1 MTTSI
6 FIKTCAKDMEWL
18 VYCLKSIQQYG
29 SGFLETVIVADESQR
44 ETIPEN
50 ITNIHYAED
59 WDNGYLQQQS
69 VKLMADKYAK
79 GDTILFVDSDCVF
92 YKNFT
97 PADFMRD
104 GKPIL
109 LKTHYDNLIDKT
121 MPGGGKPLVWQ
132 EITSKIMGFPVE
144 WEYMRRIPC
153 LYWKDSL
160 ERFRKKMPDL
170 PEKIR
175 NAQDKS
181 FSEFNAIGAY
191 IDKYEPENYF
201 ISDNMVWMQ
210 PCVAKQFWSWGG
222 VTPEVMADINKMMEG
237 KWERTP

>member
-18 VYCLKSIQQYG
+18 VYCLKSIHKFG
-29 SGFLETVIVADESQR
+29 SGFIETVIVADYSQR
-44 ETIPEN
+44 GTIPED
-50 ITNIHYAED
+50 ITNVHYAHD
-59 WDNGYLQQQS
+59 WTNGYMQQQS

-109 LKTHYDNLIDKT
+109 LKTHYDE
-121 MPGGGKPLVWQ
+121 MSGSGAEVWKD
-132 EITSKIMGFPVE
+132 ITEGHVGFPVE
-144 WEYMRRIPC
+144 WEYMRRVPC
-153 LYWKDSL
+153 AYRKDTL
-160 ERFRKKMPDL
+160 PRFQDTLPDIQ
-170 PEKIR
+170 KNIR
-175 NAQDKS
+175 HSPDRN
-181 FSEFNAIGAY
+181 FSEFNALGAY
-191 IDKYEPENYF
+191 IEKFEPENYF
-201 ISDNMVWMQ
+201 ISDTMVWMQ